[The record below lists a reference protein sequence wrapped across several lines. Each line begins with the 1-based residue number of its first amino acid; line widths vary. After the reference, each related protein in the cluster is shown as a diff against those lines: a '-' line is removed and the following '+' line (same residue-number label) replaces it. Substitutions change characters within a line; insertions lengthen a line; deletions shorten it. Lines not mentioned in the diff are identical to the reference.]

1 MQRHHWVF
9 LALCFA
15 ALPSFAAITGVV
27 MTTDGQPVSGARVS
41 IRPYETTEAA
51 RARLLSAS
59 PEAGPISFMQTDTKG
74 TFSLESP
81 KDPTVY
87 LSVSARG
94 YEPHQRLIERDE
106 EVGAIALQKS
116 ETRKG
121 TVTAGGKPVAGAN
134 VIIHYQGY
142 EYLAKT
148 DEKGSYEAPDPK
160 RSRSIAVVHPDYALN
175 DETFMTMTGVS
186 ASVLQRTLVAGS
198 AFQGRVVAGEKDTPV
213 AKAMILVD
221 GWPLAT
227 TGDDGSFTIAHMP
240 PKWKTIIARK
250 DSLLGQRTNAKEVSA
265 PIRMA
270 KAATV
275 SGRITDAKT
284 RVPIAGAI
292 ILLGPRRFGPGS
304 NEAFASSV
312 TDAKGAYSLVVPAG
326 TYMVMANHPGYA
338 AAPADASAAAGQQT
352 SKDVALSPM
361 ARVSGVVVD
370 ESKRPV
376 VVARLDTENAESAGM
391 RMPRRM
397 MRGGGTEDTISGPDG
412 RFSMRIE
419 PDESLW
425 VRATKRGLPS
435 AKSESMQLTAGER
448 KSGLVLTIPSGIAVN
463 GRAIDAQGKP
473 LSGVSVS
480 AAEAEGGQRGMM
492 MRAFIGMP
500 GAEDDAVRT
509 ASDGTF
515 TMRVKEGTYDFTF
528 RREGLAPKTV
538 RAQNISVTS
547 SPMVQATMEPAA
559 EISGRVTR
567 GGAGLEN
574 VMIFAL
580 APGADSASA
589 TTGTDGS
596 FTLSGLAPGSVR
608 LMVRKEEDF
617 VQETR
622 NVTAPAR
629 DVVIDLKAGGR
640 ITGRVVEKGSSK
652 PITTFQAGIT
662 TSRAGGGMVMMGPPQ
677 LRSFT
682 SEDGSF
688 TLDSVPTGAT
698 VLTASSPGY
707 ASARLNV
714 TVEEGKELTGV
725 ELQLD
730 TGVKLTG
737 RVTGANGSAL
747 SDVQVRVLPSPTGGF
762 AASGTERAST
772 TDSNGDYSI
781 DGLEAGDE
789 SVSFSHAKYSNV
801 QKSVTLKGRETRLD
815 VQLASG
821 GRVTGNVVTEAGAPV
836 GDAHVDAYSSGGF
849 ESARTDANGA
859 FEFDSVTPGRYRFSA
874 TKTGFADGTVDDV
887 DVSTGAPV
895 RIVMKTGG
903 TIYGRITGL
912 TAQELSLAQVTANSE
927 ATYQEGMVDAGG
939 NYRIEGVS
947 AGTVRVQA
955 SSGTAMTGSSRRA
968 AAQTVEL
975 AAGGSQQVD
984 ITFRDD
990 VVISGRVTRNGVPLS
1005 SATVNFFPRGNSSR
1019 ASAGAPTDNDGH
1031 YSVGGLDEGEYT
1043 VMVNDSQRMNPYT
1056 ATYQVR
1062 GSSTYDIDYK
1072 TNALRGRVLDAGT
1085 NEPLANV
1092 TVQLRNASQTEGP
1105 RMTRGGLSDATGAF
1119 ILDTV
1124 PPGSYTLTATKE
1136 GFGNEVKELY
1146 VGESAPEDLELHL
1159 ARNSGVTL
1167 NVVDARDGR
1176 PISARASVYDL
1187 QGRVV
1192 DESRMSMFG
1201 AGGDTGSLKFSVS
1214 PGSYTATV
1222 SATGYAPRNVSFQ
1235 SPSTQT
1241 VELSPGGTLQVRS
1254 KHSGAVRIRLIDAN
1268 GIPYWRFSN
1277 GLPSRELLPS
1287 PNTTTFANVA
1297 TGAYTMQLLDNDVVV
1312 DSKRIVVQE
1321 GQTATEEI

>member
-1 MQRHHWVF
+1 MQRHLWGF

-27 MTTDGQPVSGARVS
+27 MTTDGQPVAGARVS
-41 IRPYETTEAA
+41 IRAHETTEAA

-59 PEAGPISFMQTDTKG
+59 PEAVPISFMQTDSKG

-87 LSVSARG
+87 LSIYARG

-121 TVTAGGKPVAGAN
+121 SVTAGGKPVAGAN
-134 VIIHYQGY
+134 VIIHYLGY
-142 EYLAKT
+142 EYLVKT

-175 DETFMTMTGVS
+175 DETFMTVTGVS

-198 AFQGRVVAGEKDTPV
+198 AFQGRVVAGENAPV
-213 AKAMILVD
+213 AKATIFVD

-227 TGDDGSFTIAHMP
+227 SGDDGTFTIAHMN
-240 PKWKTIIARK
+240 PKWKTITARK
-250 DSLLGQRTNAKEVSA
+250 DSLLGQRTNAKDVSD

-270 KAATV
+270 KAATI
-275 SGRITDAKT
+275 SGRITDAKS
-284 RVPIAGAI
+284 RVPVAGAI
-292 ILLGPRRFGPGS
+292 VRIGQRRFGPGIETGVS
-304 NEAFASSV
+304 AL

-326 TYMVMANHPGYA
+326 TYMVMASHPGYA
-338 AAPADASAAAGQQT
+338 ATPADASAAAGQQT

-376 VVARLDTENAESAGM
+376 VVAVLDTENTESRGM
-391 RMPRRM
+391 GIPRRM
-397 MRGGGTEDTISGPDG
+397 MRGSDATISGPDG

-419 PDESLW
+419 PDEALW

-448 KSGLVLTIPSGIAVN
+448 KSGLVLTIPSGIPVS
-463 GRAIDAQGKP
+463 GRAIDPQGEP
-473 LSGVSVS
+473 LSGVSVT
-480 AAEAEGGQRGMM
+480 AAEAEGGPRGMM
-492 MRAFIGMP
+492 RMFVG
-500 GAEDDAVRT
+500 GLSTEDDAVRT

-515 TMRVKEGTYDFTF
+515 TMRVREGTYDFTF

-538 RAQNISVTS
+538 RGQSVTVTS
-547 SPMVQATMEPAA
+547 SPMVEATLEPAA

-567 GGAGLEN
+567 GGVALEN
-574 VMIFAL
+574 VMVMAMV
-580 APGADSASA
+580 PGGGATA
-589 TTGTDGS
+589 TTGPDGS

-608 LMVRKEEDF
+608 LMARKEEDF

-640 ITGRVVEKGSSK
+640 ITGRVVEKGSGK

-682 SEDGSF
+682 SDDGSF
-688 TLDSVPTGAT
+688 TLDSVPAGST

-714 TVEEGKELTGV
+714 TVEEGKELTGL

-730 TGVKLTG
+730 TGVKLIG
-737 RVTGANGSAL
+737 RVTAPNGSAL

-762 AASGTERAST
+762 AASGMERTST
-772 TDSNGDYSI
+772 TDANGEYSI
-781 DGLEAGDE
+781 DGLEAGEE
-789 SVSFSHAKYSNV
+789 SINFMHPKHSSVR
-801 QKSVTLKGRETRLD
+801 KSVTLKGRETRLD
-815 VQLASG
+815 VQLATG
-821 GRVTGNVVTEAGAPV
+821 GRVTGTVVTEAGASV
-836 GDAHVDAYSSGGF
+836 SDAQVEAYSSGGF

-859 FEFDSVTPGRYRFSA
+859 FEFDSVTPGRYRFTA
-874 TKTGFADGTVDDV
+874 NKTGFAEGMLEDV

-895 RIVMKTGG
+895 RIVLKTGG

-912 TAQELSLAQVTANSE
+912 TPQELAQAQVMASGDSMFK
-927 ATYQEGMVDAGG
+927 EGMVDAGG

-955 SSGTAMTGSSRRA
+955 SSGSGMTGSSRRA

-990 VVISGRVTRNGVPLS
+990 VVISGRVTRNGVPLP
-1005 SATVNFFPRGNSSR
+1005 SATVNFFPRGNTSR
-1019 ASAGAPTDNDGH
+1019 ASGSAPTDNDGL
-1031 YSVGGLDEGEYT
+1031 YAVRGLDEGEYT
-1043 VMVNDSQRMNPYT
+1043 VMVNDSQRMSPYS

-1072 TNALRGRVLDAGT
+1072 TSAVRGRVLDVGT

-1092 TVQLRNASQTEGP
+1092 TVQLRNNSQTEGP

-1119 ILDTV
+1119 ILDSV
-1124 PPGSYTLTATKE
+1124 PPGSYTVTATRE
-1136 GFGNEVKELY
+1136 GYGNDVKEIY
-1146 VGESAPEDLELHL
+1146 VGESAPQDLEMRLN
-1159 ARNSGVTL
+1159 RNLGVTL
-1167 NVVDARDGR
+1167 NVVDARDGQ
-1176 PISARASVYDL
+1176 PISARASVYDM

-1192 DESRMSMFG
+1192 DETRMMFG
-1201 AGGDTGSLKFSVS
+1201 SGGETGSLKLSVS
-1214 PGSYTATV
+1214 PGTYTATV
-1222 SATGYAPRNVSFQ
+1222 SAGGYASRNISFQ
-1235 SPSTQT
+1235 SPSTQS
-1241 VELSPGGTLQVRS
+1241 VALSPGGTLQVRS

-1268 GIPYWRFSN
+1268 GIPYWRISN
-1277 GLPSRELLPS
+1277 ALPSRELLPS
-1287 PNTTTFANVA
+1287 PNTTTFSNVA
-1297 TGAYTMQLLDNDVVV
+1297 AGTYTMQLLDHDAVV

-1321 GQTATEEI
+1321 GQTVTEEI

>member
-1 MQRHHWVF
+1 MQRHLWGF

-27 MTTDGQPVSGARVS
+27 MTADGQPIAGARVS
-41 IRPYETTEAA
+41 IRAYETSETA

-59 PEAGPISFMQTDTKG
+59 PEAVPISFMQTDSKG

-81 KDPTVY
+81 KDATVN
-87 LSVSARG
+87 LSVYARG
-94 YEPHQRLIERDE
+94 YEPYQRFIERDE

-121 TVTAGGKPVAGAN
+121 SVTSGGKPVAGAN
-134 VIIHYQGY
+134 VIIYYYGG
-142 EYLAKT
+142 EYLART

-175 DETFMTMTGVS
+175 DEMFPMMTGVS
-186 ASVLQRTLVAGS
+186 ASVLQRKLVAGS
-198 AFQGRVVAGEKDTPV
+198 AFQGRVVSGEKDTPV
-213 AKAMILVD
+213 AQATILVD

-227 TGDDGSFTIAHMP
+227 TGDDGTFTIAHMP
-240 PKWKTIIARK
+240 PKWKTITARK
-250 DSLLGQRTNAKEVSA
+250 DTLLGQRANAKDVSA
-265 PIRMA
+265 PIRIA

-275 SGRITDAKT
+275 SGRITNAKT
-284 RVPIAGAI
+284 RVPVAGAI
-292 ILLGPRRFGPGS
+292 VVLGPRRFGPGMETGTS
-304 NEAFASSV
+304 AL

-326 TYMVMANHPGYA
+326 TYMVMASHPGYA
-338 AAPADASAAAGQQT
+338 GAPADASAAAGQQT

-376 VVARLDTENAESAGM
+376 VVARLDTEDAESAGM
-391 RMPRRM
+391 RMPRRL
-397 MRGGGTEDTISGPDG
+397 MRGSSDATVSGPDG

-419 PDESLW
+419 PDEALW

-435 AKSESMQLTAGER
+435 AKSDSMQLAAGER
-448 KSGLVLTIPSGIAVN
+448 KSGLVLTIPSGIAVS
-463 GRAIDAQGKP
+463 GRAIDAQGDP
-473 LSGVSVS
+473 LSGVAVT

-492 MRAFIGMP
+492 MRAFIGMQ
-500 GAEDDAVRT
+500 GMADDDVRT

-515 TMRVKEGTYDFTF
+515 AMRVKEGTYDFTF

-538 RAQNISVTS
+538 RGQSISVTS
-547 SPMVQATMEPAA
+547 SPTIEATLEPAV
-559 EISGRVTR
+559 EITGRVTR

-574 VMIFAL
+574 VMIFAM
-580 APGADSASA
+580 APGADSANT
-589 TTGTDGS
+589 TTGPDGS

-608 LMVRKEEDF
+608 LMARKEDDF

-629 DVVIDLKAGGR
+629 DVLIDLQAGGR
-640 ITGRVVEKGSSK
+640 ITGRVVEKGTSK

-662 TSRAGGGMVMMGPPQ
+662 TSRAGSGMVMMGPPQ

-682 SEDGSF
+682 SDDGTF
-688 TLDSVPTGAT
+688 TLESVPAGAT

-714 TVEEGKELTGV
+714 TVEEGKELKGV

-730 TGVKLTG
+730 AGVKLTG
-737 RVTGANGSAL
+737 RVTGSNGSGL

-762 AASGTERAST
+762 ATSGVDRSST

-781 DGLEAGDE
+781 EGLEAGEE
-789 SVSFSHAKYSNV
+789 SVSFSHAKHSSV

-815 VQLASG
+815 VQLATG
-821 GRVTGNVVTEAGAPV
+821 GRVTGTVVTEAGAPV
-836 GDAHVDAYSSGGF
+836 SDAQVEAYSGSGF

-859 FEFDSVTPGRYRFSA
+859 FEILSITPGRYRFSA
-874 TKTGFADGTVDDV
+874 SKTGFADGVVEDV
-887 DVSTGAPV
+887 DVSTGAPL
-895 RIVMKTGG
+895 RIVLKTGG

-912 TAQELSLAQVTANSE
+912 SAQELSLAQVTASGN
-927 ATYQEGMVDAGG
+927 ANYQEGIVDASG

-955 SSGTAMTGSSRRA
+955 SSGMGMTGSSRRSA
-968 AAQTVEL
+968 PQTVEL

-984 ITFRDD
+984 IAFRDD
-990 VVISGRVTRNGVPLS
+990 VVISGRITRNGVPLP
-1005 SATVNFFPRGNSSR
+1005 SANVGFFPRGNSSR
-1019 ASAGAPTDNDGH
+1019 ASGSASTDNDGH
-1031 YSVGGLDEGEYT
+1031 YSVRGLDEGEYS
-1043 VMVNDSQRMNPYT
+1043 VMVSDSQRMSPYT

-1062 GSSTYDIDYK
+1062 GTSTYDIDYK
-1072 TNALRGRVLDAGT
+1072 TNALRGRVLDVGT

-1092 TVQLRNASQTEGP
+1092 TVQLRNTSQTEGP
-1105 RMTRGGLSDATGAF
+1105 RMTRGALSDATGAF
-1119 ILDTV
+1119 ILDSV
-1124 PPGSYTLTATKE
+1124 PPGSYTLTATRE

-1146 VGESAPEDLELHL
+1146 VGESAPQDLELRL
-1159 ARNSGVTL
+1159 ARNDGVTL
-1167 NVVDARDGR
+1167 TVVDARDGR
-1176 PISARASVYDL
+1176 PISARASVYDM

-1192 DESRMSMFG
+1192 DESRMMMFG

-1214 PGSYTATV
+1214 PGNYTATV
-1222 SATGYAPRNVSFQ
+1222 SASGYAPRNISFQ
-1235 SPSTQT
+1235 SPSTQS
-1241 VELSPGGTLQVRS
+1241 VALSPGGTLQIRS
-1254 KHSGAVRIRLIDAN
+1254 KHSGTARIRLIDAN
-1268 GIPYWRFSN
+1268 GISYWRYSN
-1277 GLPSRELLPS
+1277 ALPSRELLPS
-1287 PNTTTFANVA
+1287 PNTTTFSNVA
-1297 TGAYTMQLLDNDVVV
+1297 AGTYTLQLLDNEVVV

-1321 GQTATEEI
+1321 GQTVTEEI